1 MLSIKSM
8 NITNNIL
15 LVGVLVLTSCGS
27 QEWRLGNPYDDTRVM
42 KKRQNEKD
50 KITKRANKFRKGT
63 AKHYIGEW
71 KSHDGDIN
79 LFRRDGFD
87 IGF

>member
-1 MLSIKSM
+1 MF
-8 NITNNIL
+8 NI
-15 LVGVLVLTSCGS
+15 GCGS
-27 QEWRLGNPYDDTRVM
+27 QQWRHGNHDSDISVM
-42 KKRQNEKD
+42 KKRD
-50 KITKRANKFRKGT
+50 KQRDAYVKRANKIRKNT

-87 IGF
+87 WGF